1 MSTPTDQPDVQ
12 NKRFTPL
19 GKEDVAAATAST
31 LIVVDNGS
39 TIANKLADIVMG
51 TGPDRSAQRN
61 AGAAAT
67 NAGIVWFIDS
77 DLELPPEFVGGAV
90 NATYVASHWNDLRGL
105 WITGHS
111 SKAPYFSSHL
121 EAESLRCCPLGS
133 T

>member
-1 MSTPTDQPDVQ
+1 MATGTTRCIRNRSSNFRAGPKCLNIASPGFSNSRIDLSTTAPMSTPTDQPDVQ

-61 AGAAAT
+61 
-67 NAGIVWFIDS
+67 
-77 DLELPPEFVGGAV
+77 
-90 NATYVASHWNDLRGL
+90 
-105 WITGHS
+105 
-111 SKAPYFSSHL
+111 
-121 EAESLRCCPLGS
+121 
-133 T
+133 